1 MKKPV
6 VALVGRPNVGK
17 STLFNRIIRRREA
30 IVDDQPGVTRDR
42 KYADAEWAGFDFILV
57 DTGGYFPGTR
67 DLIGREVLK
76 QVEATL
82 HEADVI
88 IFLIDAREG
97 VTALDQEIARILIR
111 HNKPAILA
119 ANKVD
124 NDRIALNVADFYQLG
139 LGEPHPISAANGR
152 QVGDLLDVVVEKL
165 PRKAAAAAGEEEE
178 GLLHLAIVGKPNVGK
193 SSLVNALLGEDR
205 HIVTDI
211 PGTTRDAIDTRIRYY
226 GKEIILVDTAGLR
239 RRTKIRDQIEFYST
253 VRTHEAIR
261 RCDVAVVLIDAT
273 MDLTD
278 QDLRIINEAVQLNKG
293 VVIAVNKWDLIEK
306 DANTAREY
314 ETRIRERLHT
324 LRYIPILFISART
337 KKRVYK
343 VLELAQHVYE
353 ERRKKIATS
362 QLNRFLQSIIAKYQ
376 PPSMDKK
383 EVKINYITQVK
394 TNPPVFALFTNHP
407 DAIKSNYRQ
416 YIENQ
421 FREQFKFE
429 GVPLTFV
436 FKKK

>member
-42 KYADAEWAGFDFILV
+42 KYADAEWAGVDFILV

-421 FREQFKFE
+421 FRDQFKFE